1 MTGHDPDG
9 SGDGEAPEANA
20 ADADAADGDVAA
32 LEREF
37 EERGEPYA
45 RVTVVRREPPVSAN
59 VGDRAVVTADGDLR
73 GWIGGAACAQTT
85 ATSQAQAALEA
96 GEPRLV
102 GIAPDPDT
110 VDRPGLEAFP
120 MHCHSEGVLELF
132 VEPVNPTTT
141 LLVVGD
147 SPIARSVAR
156 LARDLAV
163 DVTVV
168 DPEGGDH
175 GEATTLATTK
185 PEEIAE
191 AVGRAPLVV
200 VASMGQFDARGV
212 AAAVRAEA
220 PYVGLVASEKRGGEV
235 IDRAAAL
242 LDTDPDSVA
251 DAVTSPAGIDV
262 GARTP
267 AEIAVSILAE
277 VVEARSEAGL
287 VGGAVDAAASADATD
302 VDADATDVDADADG
316 ASDDDV
322 TPELATD
329 PVCGMDA
336 DPETAPSV
344 EYDGETYYFCCE
356 GCAGS
361 FREDPESYLDEESA
375 AV

>member
-1 MTGHDPDG
+1 MTGHETDG
-9 SGDGEAPEANA
+9 SGDGETPP
-20 ADADAADGDVAA
+20 ADADATDGDVAA
-32 LEREF
+32 LERTL

-59 VGDRAVVTADGDLR
+59 VGDRAVVTADGDLH

-85 ATSQAQAALEA
+85 ATSEAQAALEA

-102 GIAPDPDT
+102 GIAPDPDD

-132 VEPVNPTTT
+132 VEPVNPRPT

-156 LARDLAV
+156 LARELAV

-175 GEATTLATTK
+175 GDATTLATTD
-185 PEEIAE
+185 PAAIAD
-191 AVGRAPLVV
+191 AVGPAPLVV

-212 AAAVRAEA
+212 AAGVRTGA
-220 PYVGLVASEKRGGEV
+220 PYVGLVASEKRGEEV
-235 IDRAAAL
+235 IERAAAL
-242 LDTDPDSVA
+242 SETDPESVA

-277 VVEARSEAGL
+277 VVEARSKAGL
-287 VGGAVDAAASADATD
+287 VGAGEVE
-302 VDADATDVDADADG
+302 VGGDADANADVDDDADAD
-316 ASDDDV
+316 ADDP
-322 TPELATD
+322 PELATD

-344 EYDGETYYFCCE
+344 EHDGETYYFCCE

-361 FREDPESYLDEESA
+361 FRDDPESYLDGEETASA
-375 AV
+375 